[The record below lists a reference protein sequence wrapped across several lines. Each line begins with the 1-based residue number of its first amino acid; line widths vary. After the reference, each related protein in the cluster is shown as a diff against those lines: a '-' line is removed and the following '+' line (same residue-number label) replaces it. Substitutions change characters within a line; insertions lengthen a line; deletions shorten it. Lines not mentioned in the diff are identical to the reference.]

1 MIGSDAR
8 VTNTGTIAG
17 VDSTAG
23 MQVNGNN
30 AVITQNG
37 TVNVGAVGLGVG
49 LTGLSGSVTNN
60 GSITAGDGAYGIAII
75 GNDNVATNRGAITVG
90 DAGYGIYVSTTSTS
104 NQVVN
109 TGTISVGVGSIGINL
124 NQGGTVFNSGTI
136 NAATGFAAIDLCG
149 CGNNTLTLG
158 PGSVI
163 NGQVFASGTDTFQ
176 LGGTGEDTFNL
187 SLLGAGLQYDG
198 FSTFNKV
205 DNSTWTV
212 TGTGNQDWH
221 VLGGTLTLVGTING
235 NVSVATGGTF
245 GGVGNVNTI
254 NVKGGTLAPG
264 NPTGTLNVNGDLT
277 FTTASTYMVQ
287 VSGASNGI
295 AVVTGTSTLNGATV
309 TVVPTGSIAKHY
321 TILNATT
328 LPDTFNPVVAGLS
341 SNLKASLSYDPN
353 NVFLDLSLS
362 YGTGLNVNQ
371 QNVANALTGVFNR
384 TGSLP
389 VVLAD
394 LSPAGLTQ
402 ASGEPGTGSQQTTF
416 DAMNLFLGLLTDV
429 FGTGRSGVPGATPY
443 ADETNASAFVATG
456 KRPSDPFAS
465 IYRKARPTSFEQ
477 RWNVWA
483 AGYGG
488 SQTTDGNAA
497 LGSNNTTSNVYG
509 TAVGLDYRFSPS
521 TTAGFALAGGG
532 TGFSVNGLGW
542 AARTCSRRAP
552 SCATRRDLPMSRRR
566 WRMAGRT
573 SPPIASSRPPA
584 STSCARSSMRTRS
597 QAESRAATA
606 TRRSGSASRP
616 IPRYRPPRSAFRA
629 IQS

>member
-187 SLLGAGLQYDG
+187 SLLGVGLQYDG

-328 LPDTFNPVVAGLS
+328 LPDTFNPVVVGLS

-402 ASGEPGTGSQQTTF
+402 ASGEPGTGC
-416 DAMNLFLGLLTDV
+416 
-429 FGTGRSGVPGATPY
+429 RSR
-443 ADETNASAFVATG
+443 
-456 KRPSDPFAS
+456 RPS
-465 IYRKARPTSFEQ
+465 
-477 RWNVWA
+477 
-483 AGYGG
+483 
-488 SQTTDGNAA
+488 
-497 LGSNNTTSNVYG
+497 
-509 TAVGLDYRFSPS
+509 
-521 TTAGFALAGGG
+521 
-532 TGFSVNGLGW
+532 
-542 AARTCSRRAP
+542 
-552 SCATRRDLPMSRRR
+552 
-566 WRMAGRT
+566 
-573 SPPIASSRPPA
+573 
-584 STSCARSSMRTRS
+584 MR
-597 QAESRAATA
+597 
-606 TRRSGSASRP
+606 
-616 IPRYRPPRSAFRA
+616 
-629 IQS
+629 